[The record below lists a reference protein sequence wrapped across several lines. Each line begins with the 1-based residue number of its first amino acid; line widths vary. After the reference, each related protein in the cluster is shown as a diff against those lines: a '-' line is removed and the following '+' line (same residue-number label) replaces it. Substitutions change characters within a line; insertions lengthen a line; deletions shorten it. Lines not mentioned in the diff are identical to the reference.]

1 MSNQGSSALHICI
14 MAKEDIMQNKDSKFA
29 AGMQVTCPY
38 LFCNFKNSQ
47 FQSAG
52 RFPSGLNDFLNWI
65 DKSLGTAYSSGT
77 NKHVHSPIYSQ
88 KKSRPHA
95 FFHLIRFEFSPIK
108 GEQNIQPTRRVY
120 SRQHCYSGH

>member
-1 MSNQGSSALHICI
+1 MIIPETIMLHVIKYFVTQLMEKCSFCTFSFLQGAVIKMSNQGSSALHICI

-52 RFPSGLNDFLNWI
+52 RFPSGLDDFLTI
-65 DKSLGTAYSSGT
+65 D
-77 NKHVHSPIYSQ
+77 
-88 KKSRPHA
+88 
-95 FFHLIRFEFSPIK
+95 
-108 GEQNIQPTRRVY
+108 
-120 SRQHCYSGH
+120 